1 MNKYLWLIKEPFEVH
16 YQTLFAELAQM
27 YFDPDKGFIY
37 PFGYCSIS
45 LCSTIQSLE
54 PPSVSTV
61 NDQKC

>member
-1 MNKYLWLIKEPFEVH
+1 MDKYLQFTKEPFEVH

-27 YFDPDKGFIY
+27 CFDPDKGFIY

-54 PPSVSTV
+54 PPTV